1 MGNLAEKIIAE
12 LGIRR
17 EVLDEWTKKSYE
29 RARAAQSNRV
39 LDWEIVDIIKDRG
52 RGNLKINKDEEWLRY
67 FPDSIPALFP
77 IYSKNGALTAASSAK
92 LNDGAS
98 AIVLMEEEYAKA
110 LGIRPLARIIGYH
123 DSAVA
128 PVDYTIANYRVTEE
142 LLEKTGT
149 DINDID
155 FHEIHENYASVPIAN
170 MKLLDLDL
178 DKVNVNG
185 GSIALGH
192 PLGMSGNRLI
202 VSLINILRQNNGSL
216 GLASVCHGGGGASA
230 MLIERMN

>member
-1 MGNLAEKIIAE
+1 
-12 LGIRR
+12 
-17 EVLDEWTKKSYE
+17 
-29 RARAAQSNRV
+29 
-39 LDWEIVDIIKDRG
+39 
-52 RGNLKINKDEEWLRY
+52 
-67 FPDSIPALFP
+67 
-77 IYSKNGALTAASSAK
+77 
-92 LNDGAS
+92 
-98 AIVLMEEEYAKA
+98 MEEEYAKA